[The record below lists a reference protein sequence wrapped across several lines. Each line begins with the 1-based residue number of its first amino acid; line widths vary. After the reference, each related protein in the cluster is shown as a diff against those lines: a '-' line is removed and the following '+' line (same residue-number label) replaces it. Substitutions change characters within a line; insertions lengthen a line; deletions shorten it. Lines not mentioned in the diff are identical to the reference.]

1 MKDTPHI
8 LLVNP
13 WIHDFAAYD
22 FWAKP
27 IGLLYLASIL
37 RDHDCKISY
46 LDCLDRFHPQAP
58 KTDPCTRYGRGS
70 FIKTRIPKPPG
81 LADLPRHYS
90 RYGIPEQWLR
100 QDLRSMSEPD
110 LVLVT
115 SLMTYWYPGVRETIK
130 IIKALYPDVPVLL
143 GGIYATLCHRHA
155 VKHSGADSVAQGA
168 GEQYLLERVGQ
179 FTGFT
184 VEPKFDPADPDTYP
198 YPAFDLQHKINYV
211 ALLTS
216 RGCPFSCT
224 YCASH
229 ILNPRRMLRNPL
241 SVVKEIKYWH
251 KRHGIDDFVF
261 YDDALLVDA
270 ERHAIPLLEGILQA
284 GLKVRF
290 HTPNAIHIRG
300 ISKKTAGLM
309 RQTGFTTI
317 RLGLET
323 ATFENRNELDGKVTA
338 EEFRRAADNLRKA
351 GFERNQIGAYLLV
364 GLPGQT
370 SGTIID
376 SIDIV
381 KKNGVTPVLEYYS
394 PIPHTKMWNQ
404 AVAAS
409 RYDLAADPIYTNN
422 AILPCRSENF
432 SWQTISHLKQLAA
445 A

>member
-37 RDHDCKISY
+37 RDHGFKVSY

-58 KTDPCTRYGRGS
+58 ESDPCARHGRGPY
-70 FIKTRIPKPPG
+70 IKSRIPKPPG
-81 LADLPRHYS
+81 LVGLPRHYS

-100 QDLRSMSEPD
+100 QDLRSVSTPD
-110 LVLVT
+110 LALVT
-115 SLMTYWYPGVRETIK
+115 SLMTYWYPGVRETVN
-130 IIKALYPDVPVLL
+130 IIKAIYPDVPVLL

-155 VKHSGADSVAQGA
+155 LQHSGADSVTRGA
-168 GEQYLLERVGQ
+168 GEQYLLELVGR

-184 VEPKFDPADPDTYP
+184 AAPKFDHQDPDSYP

-211 ALLTS
+211 PLLTS

-224 YCASH
+224 YCAAH
-229 ILNPRRMLRNPL
+229 ILNPGRMLRDPL
-241 SVVKEIKYWH
+241 SVVTEIAHWH
-251 KRHGIDDFVF
+251 ERHGIDDFVF

-270 ERHAIPLLEGILQA
+270 ESHAIPLMEGILRT

-323 ATFENRNELDGKVTA
+323 AAFENRNALDGKVTA
-338 EEFRRAADNLRKA
+338 EEFRQAVDNLRKA
-351 GFERNQIGAYLLV
+351 GFRRSQIGAYLLV

-370 SGTIID
+370 TEAIIG

-381 KKNGVTPVLEYYS
+381 KKSGGTPVLAYYS
-394 PIPHTKMWNQ
+394 PIPQTKMWDR

-409 RYDLAADPIYTNN
+409 RYDLDADPVFTNN
-422 AILPCRSENF
+422 AILPCWSENF
-432 SWQTISHLKQLAA
+432 SWQTLSRLKQLAA